1 MRLST
6 LNPFSKRTDS
16 IKMAKSSGSLK
27 HPDGPAASWS
37 WRLPSERDYQR
48 RVGDGSGSNLVG
60 PGIDFITD
68 SFVEA
73 PIRIRKYDS
82 KGMLGESLIN
92 HPLKRLI
99 EDPNPY
105 YSGEL
110 LWMPTIADWI
120 VTGNGYWLPHTWT
133 AAGEPL
139 DLYWTSS
146 MFLEPKPTRDGS
158 RFLSHYEYK
167 SGRGA
172 KPDELAPEEVIHF
185 RWGLDPRNPL
195 KGYSRLQRVLR
206 EIFTDEEAARFTASL
221 LHNYGVPGLMVF
233 PKDDSISFEEAQDV
247 KNDIVEKTTGDR
259 RGEPIVMTTESGL
272 ESFGFNPQEMDLSNL
287 RAIPESRVAAALQI
301 PAAVLGFLA
310 GMAQTKVGATMLEM
324 REMGF
329 ETGVAPK
336 MRLISGDLR
345 KQALRH
351 FTDDPRKY
359 KIDHD
364 LSEVRV
370 LQEDQSKLVRRVDT
384 MVKGGWMTVSRGKQL
399 VGEMPIPE
407 DDVYLRTSG
416 LVAVD
421 PKDQMPEPEDPLDL
435 PELPVPSAGG
445 RNGNGNGSNE

>member
-1 MRLST
+1 MR
-6 LNPFSKRTDS
+6 LNPFAKKEKVGLTDT
-16 IKMAKSSGSLK
+16 GSLK
-27 HPDGPAASWS
+27 HPSGGAWQSY
-37 WRLPSERDYQR
+37 WRLPSERDYSRQ
-48 RVGDGSGSNLVG
+48 VGDGSNSNLVG

-73 PIRIRKYDS
+73 PIRIRQYDE
-82 KGMLGESLIN
+82 KGKLGEPIHD
-92 HPLKRLI
+92 HPMKKRI
-99 EDPNPY
+99 EHPNPH

-120 VTGNGYWLPHTWT
+120 VGGNAYWLPMSWT

-139 DLYWTSS
+139 DLYFISS
-146 MFLEPKPTRDGS
+146 RYIEPIASPDGS
-158 RFLSHYEYK
+158 TYLHHYEYRP
-167 SGRGA
+167 GGQNEPEELG
-172 KPDELAPEEVIHF
+172 PDEVVHF

-195 KGYSRLQRVLR
+195 KGFSRLQRVLR
-206 EIFTDEEAARFTASL
+206 ELYTDEEAARFTAAL

-233 PKDDSISFEEAQDV
+233 PKNDDIDFEQAQEV
-247 KNDIVEKTTGDR
+247 KRDIIQKTTGDR
-259 RGEPIVMTTESGL
+259 RGEPIVMTSEAGL
-272 ESFGFNPQEMDLSNL
+272 QEFGFSPQDMNLSDL

-336 MRLISGDLR
+336 MRLICGDLR
-345 KQALRH
+345 TQFLRH
-351 FTDDPRKY
+351 YTDDPSKY

-384 MVKGGWMTVSRGKQL
+384 MVKGGWMTVERGMML
-399 VGEMPIPE
+399 VGEIPNPNGKDNVFLRSTSVEAIDPDKQIKEPIEAPQLPSPALVPPIPA
-407 DDVYLRTSG
+407 L
-416 LVAVD
+416 
-421 PKDQMPEPEDPLDL
+421 
-435 PELPVPSAGG
+435 
-445 RNGNGNGSNE
+445 NGNHE